1 MTCVGQEDV
10 SLTISE
16 RAHFSDFRQIMEPA
30 GEMRRW
36 SADGHAGGRAD

>member
-10 SLTISE
+10 SLTIKTW
-16 RAHFSDFRQIMEPA
+16 AYFDDLRQIMEPA

-36 SADGHAGGRAD
+36 SADGHAGGRAG